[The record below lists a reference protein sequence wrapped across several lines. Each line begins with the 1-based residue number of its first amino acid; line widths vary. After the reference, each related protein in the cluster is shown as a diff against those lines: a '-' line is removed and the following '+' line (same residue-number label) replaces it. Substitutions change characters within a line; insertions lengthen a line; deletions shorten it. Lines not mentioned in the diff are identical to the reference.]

1 MNEIDVMRIIYAFF
15 LGIVIIYITAKIIGP
30 EKKMLWFKKRQRL
43 SFFNMRGLLGET
55 CHFGYPCSWQGA
67 LIMIF
72 MYSVIFAA
80 GYALIFHA

>member
-43 SFFNMRGLLGET
+43 NFFNMRGLLGET
-55 CHFGYPCSWQGA
+55 CHFGYLVLGKEH
-67 LIMIF
+67 L
-72 MYSVIFAA
+72 
-80 GYALIFHA
+80 L